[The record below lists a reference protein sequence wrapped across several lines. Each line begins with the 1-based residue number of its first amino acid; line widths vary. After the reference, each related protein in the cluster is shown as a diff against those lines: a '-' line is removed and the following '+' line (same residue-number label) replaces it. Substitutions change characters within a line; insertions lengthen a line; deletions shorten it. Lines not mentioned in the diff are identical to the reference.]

1 MMSALVNLFYIY
13 DPWLFH
19 FFRMSLFVG
28 VLCTVFFLYKCYKNT
43 NKLVIP
49 VDSLVVILALILFSV
64 IPLVINQTTEIGVI
78 SMYVKSLILFLFG
91 IMIYNLFY
99 RHNQGK
105 QLFVRDLKLGI
116 VLQSVIGL
124 FALLGIPLAID
135 IALGTN
141 VNSFLPQF
149 QGSEQEYRLYN
160 FTSSAFFQLSAF
172 YLMLLHFLL
181 AYAEKNQSLNGI
193 YVFLILFIGLIS
205 GRTFFMFSVVSILVY
220 FKWRYVPA
228 LLLFTASVLFFAVF
242 YSNHPYV
249 EHALEPVIN
258 LIQGNERLS
267 SSTDTLMKKHL
278 FVPEVKQIIMGDGLY
293 YMLDKTYY
301 GGSDSGFIRQV
312 LYGGVA
318 YMLVCFLFTA
328 YFIKRIADNWFEGSW
343 KFILSTLILLSILNI
358 KADTYAF
365 PGIMF
370 VLIMFLSLFGNK
382 GKQWILFE
390 KK

>member
-1 MMSALVNLFYIY
+1 MSALVNLFYIY
-13 DPWLFH
+13 DPWIFH

-28 VLCTVFFLYKCYKNT
+28 VLSCFGIAYKLYKKQLNGI
-43 NKLVIP
+43 VIP
-49 VDSLVVILALILFSV
+49 VDSL
-64 IPLVINQTTEIGVI
+64 LVIVGLIIFSTFPMLIHQTKEFGVV
-78 SMYVKSLILFLFG
+78 SMYVKSLILFL
-91 IMIYNLFY
+91 
-99 RHNQGK
+99 
-105 QLFVRDLKLGI
+105 LGI
-116 VLQSVIGL
+116 VIYNVFYQSQQNKAKLIADLKFGISVQSIIGFL
-124 FALLGIPLAID
+124 CLLGIPFFIQM
-135 IALGTN
+135 ALGTN
-141 VNSFLPQF
+141 TDYFLPQF

-172 YLMLLHFLL
+172 YLILLHFLL
-181 AYAEKNQSLNGI
+181 AYAEKNEKLNGI

-220 FKWRYVPA
+220 FKLRYIPA
-228 LLLFTASVLFFAVF
+228 LLLFCVAVLFFAVF
-242 YSNHPYV
+242 YSSHPYV

-258 LIQGNERLS
+258 LIQGADRLS

-278 FVPEVKQIIMGDGLY
+278 FMPEVKQLITGDGLY
-293 YMLDKTYY
+293 YMPDKTYY

-312 LYGGVA
+312 LYGGVG

-328 YFIKRIADNWFEGSW
+328 YFVKRIADNWFEGSW
-343 KFILSTLILLSILNI
+343 KFILSTLILLSILNV

-370 VLIMFLSLFGNK
+370 VLMMFLSLFGNK